1 MEKIY
6 DTIIIGGGPG
16 GLSAAIYAARSK
28 MKTLVIEQ
36 KRKTGGQAATTY
48 EMENYPGFPSASGPE
63 IMDKFREHCDKFGVE
78 FARGKVERIEQLEDG
93 FLKKVITKDDEFTT
107 KTIIVGTGAEPRV
120 LGIPGE
126 NTFRGK
132 GVSYCAT
139 CDGDFYED
147 LDIVVVGNGNTAVEE
162 SMYLTKFV
170 NKITMIVIH
179 DEGTMD
185 ADKAAQEQ
193 IKENCKIEYIWN
205 STVAAI
211 NGDEMVDHVMIK
223 NIKTNEVTKLD
234 CDGVFMFVGTVPRTD
249 FLEGLVDLNPQKY
262 IKINERMETNVP
274 GIFACGDVTN
284 KMLRQVVTAA
294 SDGAIAAVV
303 AEKYIEE
310 EENWEKNV
318 LKCGKPALVAFWSPI
333 NSASLDAITNL
344 EKLHAGS
351 TDTKLVKIDAY
362 KFQRIANRY
371 GVSDIPTILRIE
383 DGQVKNRITAEN
395 MKELEKII

>member
-36 KRKTGGQAATTY
+36 KRKTGGQAATTF

-63 IMDKFREHCDKFGVE
+63 IMGKFREHCDKFGVE
-78 FARGKVERIEQLEDG
+78 FTRGKVEKIEEAGDG
-93 FLKKVITKDDEFTT
+93 FLKKVITKDAEYTT
-107 KTIIVGTGAEPRV
+107 KTVIVGTGAEPRV
-120 LGIPGE
+120 LGIRGE
-126 NTFRGK
+126 NTFRGR

-139 CDGDFYED
+139 CDADFYEG

-162 SMYLTKFV
+162 SMYLSKFV

-193 IKENCKIEYIWN
+193 AMQNPKIEYIWN
-205 STVAAI
+205 STVTEI
-211 NGDEMVDHVMIK
+211 GGDEMVDHVMIK
-223 NIKTNEVTKLD
+223 NIKTNEVTKFA
-234 CDGVFMFVGTVPRTD
+234 CDGVFMFVGTVPRTS
-249 FLEGLVDLNPQKY
+249 FLEGYVDLNPQKY
-262 IKINERMETNVP
+262 IKVNERMETNVP
-274 GIFACGDVTN
+274 GIFACGDVTD

-294 SDGAIAAVV
+294 SDGSIAAVV

-310 EENWEKNV
+310 EENWNKNV
-318 LKCGKPALVAFWSPI
+318 RSSDKPVLVAFWSPI
-333 NSASLDAITNL
+333 NADSLNTITQL
-344 EKLHAGS
+344 EKLHATNS
-351 TDTKLVKIDAY
+351 TTKLVKIDAY
-362 KFQRIANRY
+362 KNHRIASRY
-371 GVSDIPTILRIE
+371 GVSDIPTILKIE
-383 DGQVKNRITAEN
+383 NDKVINVVTNAN
-395 MKELEKII
+395 MNDLNKII